1 MSSKSGSINAI
12 SSAFWTF
19 ISAFISLDTVENVD
33 VFNVSPP
40 LKVGNET

>member
-1 MSSKSGSINAI
+1 MSSKFGSINAI
-12 SSAFWTF
+12 SSAFGTF
-19 ISAFISLDTVENVD
+19 ISVFISLDTVENVD